1 MNSRVIQALIL
12 KDWRLQ
18 RTQTLISV
26 AAGGLALALLQVRT
40 ETTFMVGTVWFFVAL
55 IVLGSMLPVSNV
67 INERKKQ
74 SLAFLM
80 SLPISALQYGIS
92 KMVSTL
98 GLFLAPWGVLVIAAS
113 TFILS
118 RARYSEGD
126 SSRDVHSVWPPP
138 GWLLHDRGD
147 SLGQR
152 IGRLD
157 DSGHYRVQFV
167 VRPGLVLH
175 HQYPRNQWRF
185 EESGARLEFAG
196 VDDPRRGGSGGCA
209 HPGTHFLPAIQKA
222 GIRLGFPAR
231 RPP

>member
-118 RARYSEGD
+118 RADIPKGIVPVMLILFGLPLVGFCMIAGTALVSESEGWTIAATIVCN
-126 SSRDVHSVWPPP
+126 SS
-138 GWLLHDRGD
+138 
-147 SLGQR
+147 
-152 IGRLD
+152 
-157 DSGHYRVQFV
+157 Y
-167 VRPGLVLH
+167 GLVW
-175 HQYPRNQWRF
+175 YF
-185 EESGARLEFAG
+185 IIS
-196 VDDPRRGGSGGCA
+196 
-209 HPGTHFLPAIQKA
+209 TPAINGDLKSPVPVWSSPVLTILGAEA
-222 GIRLGFPAR
+222 GAVALILGLTFYLQSR
-231 RPP
+231 KREFV

>member
-1 MNSRVIQALIL
+1 MSSRVIQALIL

-74 SLAFLM
+74 SLAFVM
-80 SLPISALQYGIS
+80 SLPISALQYGIC

-113 TFILS
+113 AFILS
-118 RARYSEGD
+118 RGDIPKGIVPVMFILFGLPLVGFCMIAGTALVSESEGWTIAATIVCN
-126 SSRDVHSVWPPP
+126 SS
-138 GWLLHDRGD
+138 
-147 SLGQR
+147 
-152 IGRLD
+152 
-157 DSGHYRVQFV
+157 Y
-167 VRPGLVLH
+167 GLVW
-175 HQYPRNQWRF
+175 YF
-185 EESGARLEFAG
+185 IIS
-196 VDDPRRGGSGGCA
+196 S
-209 HPGTHFLPAIQKA
+209 PAINRDLKSPVPVWNSPVLM
-222 GIRLGFPAR
+222 ILGAELAAVAIILGLTFYLQSR
-231 RPP
+231 KREFV